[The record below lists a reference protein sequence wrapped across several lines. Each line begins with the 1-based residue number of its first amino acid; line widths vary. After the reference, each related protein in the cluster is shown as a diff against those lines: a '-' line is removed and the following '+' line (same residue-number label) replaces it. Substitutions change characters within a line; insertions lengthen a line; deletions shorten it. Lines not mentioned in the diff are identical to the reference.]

1 MQRKEVEIVINN
13 DGTVEM
19 DQKGWEGKSC
29 DGAINDL
36 VKALG
41 KVTDKKKK
49 KEYFK
54 KVKINAKQNIK
65 A

>member
-1 MQRKEVEIVINN
+1 MQQKEVEVIINK
-13 DGTVEM
+13 DGTIEM

-36 VKALG
+36 IKSLG
-41 KVTDKKKK
+41 TVSQKKKK

-54 KVKINAKQNIK
+54 KVKIDMKQDLK
-65 A
+65 H